1 MSLTIG
7 DKVVVSIDYTLTN
20 SVGEKIDSSEGN
32 GPLKYLH
39 GAGNII
45 PGLEAALLGNVSGA
59 TMQVVVPAAEGYGE
73 VLPELVETVPLSA
86 FQGVEQI
93 EPGMAFEAQG
103 SDGATRRI
111 TVSKVEED
119 QITVDANHPLAGMD
133 LHFDVTVV
141 DVRAASEEEIAHG
154 HAH

>member
-111 TVSKVEED
+111 TVNKVEED